1 MCVLTSVSRFSVN
14 RSTRGMNL
22 DVKKMDVIV
31 IKFVNSKLNVR
42 MK

>member
-1 MCVLTSVSRFSVN
+1 MLVLTSVSRFSVD
-14 RSTRGMNL
+14 RSTREMNL
-22 DVKKMDVIV
+22 DVNKMDVIV

>member
-1 MCVLTSVSRFSVN
+1 MLVLTSVSRFSVD

-31 IKFVNSKLNVR
+31 IKLVNSKLNVR